1 MTSLILAILIGWGG
15 VMPVHV
21 SSTEGTSIPEP
32 APVDER
38 SSHHLRS
45 GHDLRHPTGATTQLG
60 TVAVGGWATWYAYHE
75 GQAAAGPALRHLL
88 DGHWRDR
95 TVVVS
100 AGGHSVIVKLTDWC
114 ACGKRNGRNT
124 VIDLDSRDFAKLAP
138 LSQGIVIVSV
148 EYGGSTPTAPPTDV
162 E

>member
-21 SSTEGTSIPEP
+21 LSTEGTSEPIP
-32 APVDER
+32 
-38 SSHHLRS
+38 
-45 GHDLRHPTGATTQLG
+45 ATTQLG
-60 TVAVGGWATWYAYHE
+60 TVAVGGYATWYAYHE

-148 EYGGSTPTAPPTDV
+148 EYGDSTPTAPPTDV